1 MRVKEYLRR
10 KVALFASVIE
20 IAISIIVLI
29 AIVIAGIQV
38 VREVF
43 SLAGNPKAHEGF
55 TVFLGHAFNLII
67 GVEFIKMLAKHT
79 PGSAIEVLL
88 FAIARQ
94 MVVEHT
100 SPLENLIGIVT
111 IALIFAIRKFLFVP
125 SFGEHSAFHEEEETR
140 AGALTAAGVMERS
153 AARKG
158 RRLSRLR
165 PGTADCRYGKSLCP
179 GTQCPGQ
186 RLFCK
191 NGMRNGLIL

>member
-79 PGSAIEVLL
+79 PGSAIEVLM

-94 MVVEHT
+94 MIISHEEPMQTLMSVGAVA
-100 SPLENLIGIVT
+100 G
-111 IALIFAIRKFLFVP
+111 IFAIKKYLYT
-125 SFGEHSAFHEEEETR
+125 GERWES
-140 AGALTAAGVMERS
+140 GQ
-153 AARKG
+153 KD
-158 RRLSRLR
+158 R
-165 PGTADCRYGKSLCP
+165 PCSK
-179 GTQCPGQ
+179 
-186 RLFCK
+186 
-191 NGMRNGLIL
+191 

>member
-10 KVALFASVIE
+10 KVAFFASVIE

-43 SLAGNPKAHEGF
+43 SLAGDPKAHEGF

-94 MVVEHT
+94 MIISHEEPMQTLMSVGAVA
-100 SPLENLIGIVT
+100 G
-111 IALIFAIRKFLFVP
+111 IFAIKKFLY
-125 SFGEHSAFHEEEETR
+125 SEEE
-140 AGALTAAGVMERS
+140 
-153 AARKG
+153 
-158 RRLSRLR
+158 
-165 PGTADCRYGKSLCP
+165 
-179 GTQCPGQ
+179 
-186 RLFCK
+186 
-191 NGMRNGLIL
+191 

>member
-10 KVALFASVIE
+10 KVAFFASVIE

-43 SLAGNPKAHEGF
+43 SLAGDPKAHEGF

-88 FAIARQ
+88 FAIAR
-94 MVVEHT
+94 HT

-140 AGALTAAGVMERS
+140 AGALSAAG
-153 AARKG
+153 AP
-158 RRLSRLR
+158 RRE
-165 PGTADCRYGKSLCP
+165 
-179 GTQCPGQ
+179 
-186 RLFCK
+186 
-191 NGMRNGLIL
+191 

>member
-1 MRVKEYLRR
+1 MPVYGGFEKGVKKKALTKDVYKRQYLRR
-10 KVALFASVIE
+10 KVAFFASVIE

-140 AGALTAAGVMERS
+140 AGACLLYT
-153 AARKG
+153 
-158 RRLSRLR
+158 SR
-165 PGTADCRYGKSLCP
+165 CV
-179 GTQCPGQ
+179 
-186 RLFCK
+186 
-191 NGMRNGLIL
+191 

>member
-1 MRVKEYLRR
+1 MRLY
-10 KVALFASVIE
+10 A
-20 IAISIIVLI
+20 
-29 AIVIAGIQV
+29 
-38 VREVF
+38 
-43 SLAGNPKAHEGF
+43 
-55 TVFLGHAFNLII
+55 TVFIKRFAVILEFFITFMLGIGILLLCLRMGLSLTNIPNLDVWPNYNDLLDTCFNLII

-140 AGALTAAGVMERS
+140 AGALSAAG
-153 AARKG
+153 AP
-158 RRLSRLR
+158 RRE
-165 PGTADCRYGKSLCP
+165 
-179 GTQCPGQ
+179 
-186 RLFCK
+186 
-191 NGMRNGLIL
+191 

>member
-10 KVALFASVIE
+10 KVAFFASVIE

-43 SLAGNPKAHEGF
+43 SLAGDPKAHEGF
-55 TVFLGHAFNLII
+55 TVFLGHAFNLI
-67 GVEFIKMLAKHT
+67 
-79 PGSAIEVLL
+79 GSAIEVLL

-140 AGALTAAGVMERS
+140 AGALSAAG
-153 AARKG
+153 AP
-158 RRLSRLR
+158 RRE
-165 PGTADCRYGKSLCP
+165 
-179 GTQCPGQ
+179 
-186 RLFCK
+186 
-191 NGMRNGLIL
+191 

>member
-10 KVALFASVIE
+10 KVAFFASVIE
-20 IAISIIVLI
+20 ISISIIVLI

-43 SLAGNPKAHEGF
+43 SLAGDPKAHEGF

-94 MVVEHT
+94 MVVE
-100 SPLENLIGIVT
+100 NLIGIVT

-140 AGALTAAGVMERS
+140 AGALSAAG
-153 AARKG
+153 AP
-158 RRLSRLR
+158 RRE
-165 PGTADCRYGKSLCP
+165 
-179 GTQCPGQ
+179 
-186 RLFCK
+186 
-191 NGMRNGLIL
+191 

>member
-10 KVALFASVIE
+10 KVAFFASVIE
-20 IAISIIVLI
+20 ISISIIVLI

-43 SLAGNPKAHEGF
+43 SLAGDPKAHEGF

-111 IALIFAIRKFLFVP
+111 IRKFLFVP

-140 AGALTAAGVMERS
+140 AGALSAAG
-153 AARKG
+153 AP
-158 RRLSRLR
+158 RRE
-165 PGTADCRYGKSLCP
+165 
-179 GTQCPGQ
+179 
-186 RLFCK
+186 
-191 NGMRNGLIL
+191 

>member
-10 KVALFASVIE
+10 KVAFFASVIE

-43 SLAGNPKAHEGF
+43 SLAGDPKAHEGF

-100 SPLENLIGIVT
+100 SPLENLI
-111 IALIFAIRKFLFVP
+111 RKFLVVP

-140 AGALTAAGVMERS
+140 AGALSAAG
-153 AARKG
+153 AP
-158 RRLSRLR
+158 RRE
-165 PGTADCRYGKSLCP
+165 
-179 GTQCPGQ
+179 
-186 RLFCK
+186 
-191 NGMRNGLIL
+191 

>member
-1 MRVKEYLRR
+1 
-10 KVALFASVIE
+10 
-20 IAISIIVLI
+20 
-29 AIVIAGIQV
+29 
-38 VREVF
+38 
-43 SLAGNPKAHEGF
+43 
-55 TVFLGHAFNLII
+55 
-67 GVEFIKMLAKHT
+67 MLAKHT

-140 AGALTAAGVMERS
+140 AGALSAAGAPRREVMERS

-158 RRLSRLR
+158 RRPSRLR
-165 PGTADCRYGKSLCP
+165 PGTADCRHGKRPLP
-179 GTQCPGQ
+179 
-186 RLFCK
+186 
-191 NGMRNGLIL
+191 